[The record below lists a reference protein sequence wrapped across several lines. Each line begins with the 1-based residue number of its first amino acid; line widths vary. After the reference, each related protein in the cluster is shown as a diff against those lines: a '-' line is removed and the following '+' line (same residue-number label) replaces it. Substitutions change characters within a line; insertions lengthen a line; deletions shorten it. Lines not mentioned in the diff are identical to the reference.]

1 MNSDNALNQFSQGFA
16 SSGGVS
22 NWILVILL
30 LIIAAVVVW
39 LLINQRR
46 NTPISPAEEARRR
59 AVAKYARGGVREI
72 PETALNALQQK
83 VIYDL
88 IDEFRSKEPSARAVP
103 SAVLEKYSQFFF
115 LRLNLLKASRGAA
128 QRFVATNFPL
138 KPGMAVEL
146 DFDAEGQTLLIRA
159 HVDAADEK
167 LVAVPYTDAPPHFLH
182 KGAHLLLNYSTGKH
196 FLQGNSTVLGVKPGR
211 LVVSAPSEV
220 VLTSERRY
228 SRVVLKDILGTL
240 ADTTGQR
247 VEAAVMDI
255 SLEGARIECDSP
267 PNAEGVYQLTIPVQ
281 GYGTIGPIECVITKV
296 FTTGSGQPQ
305 AGLAFLYLDVVT
317 RSKLIT
323 FMKRTTGAETS
334 ERPSAP

>member
-1 MNSDNALNQFSQGFA
+1 VNSDNALNQFSQGFA
-16 SSGGVS
+16 SSGGVT
-22 NWILVILL
+22 NWILMIVL
-30 LIIAAVVVW
+30 LILIAVVVVY
-39 LLINQRR
+39 LVNQRR
-46 NTPISPAEEARRR
+46 NAPKSPADEARRR
-59 AVAKYARGGVREI
+59 ALAAHARGGVREI
-72 PETALNALQQK
+72 PETPLNAQQQK

-88 IDEFRSKEPSARAVP
+88 IDEFRGKEPSARAVP

-115 LRLNLLKASRGAA
+115 ERLNLLKSNRGASR
-128 QRFVATNFPL
+128 RFVAANFPL
-138 KPGMAVEL
+138 KAGMAVEL

-196 FLQGNSTVLGVKPGR
+196 FLQGNSTVLGIKPGR
-211 LVVSAPSEV
+211 LVVSTPSEV

-228 SRVVLKDILGTL
+228 ARVVLKDILGTL
-240 ADTTGQR
+240 ADTTGKR
-247 VEAAVMDI
+247 VEVAVMDI
-255 SLEGARIECDSP
+255 SLEGARVESDSP
-267 PNAEGVYQLTIPVQ
+267 PNVEGVYQLTIPVQ

-334 ERPSAP
+334 DRPATP